1 MSNVGYATLT
11 VLPSARGFATALR
24 GEVTAPMESAGRD
37 GGEKSGGAF
46 AGAFKSLV
54 APALAF
60 ASVGAIGGFVKG
72 AISAAG
78 DLEQSIGA
86 IETVF
91 KGSSSQ
97 MLAWSDQAA
106 MSVGLTANQYNTLG
120 TLIGSQLKNA
130 GIPME
135 ELAGKTNDLIT
146 LGADMASM
154 FGGTTS
160 DAVEALSSALKGEMD
175 PIERYGVTLNAAAIE
190 AEAAAMGAQ
199 KVGGEYTD
207 TAKKAAILSLI
218 TKQTADAH
226 GNFAKESA
234 TYAGQLERMK
244 AGWGNI
250 TAAIGTAFL
259 PVLTSTF
266 GWINTNVMPTLQG
279 WANML
284 GQGGLSGAFEPLIG
298 AVRAF
303 GAAWKAN
310 DGDVT
315 SSGLAGVFE
324 QVANALRPIWDALQ
338 PLGQVALLVA
348 SQLSPLSLLFRSLE
362 PVLPVLLGAI
372 MQLGVGIAGTLTV
385 ALAQIVPLVSTFV
398 QTLSGVFVAIMP
410 AITSMIF
417 TFGNAFTLLVPIIMN
432 VLTAVVPLATTLM
445 AQLAPVIT
453 NLVTSVMPPLV
464 SIFGNV
470 VSAVGPLVQ
479 MIAGLLI
486 PVISALLPVV
496 VTVFS
501 VVADVIRNAMQIAQ
515 GVIQVVTGIITG
527 NWSSVWSGIQN
538 IVAGIWNTIT
548 ALIGGAIRVV
558 LSVISGVLGAISGV
572 WGSVWNGIVGFLG
585 GAWNSIVSGVSGGIG
600 QVLGFFGGLIG
611 RITGAMWNAG
621 SALFGIG
628 QNIIQGLVNG
638 IGSMMGAIGRAILS
652 LVPGPI
658 VGVFKDLLGIHSP
671 SRVFR
676 GFGVNIG
683 EGLILGIQDMHHD
696 VERSVAALA
705 SIPAGASIIGPD
717 VQAGGI
723 QGALVDA
730 ATRGNGGAQAPIHQ
744 ENHFNVPMSEEAYA
758 ELAARKLLRAGV
770 GR

>member
-11 VLPSARGFATALR
+11 VLPSAKGFASALR
-24 GEVTAPMESAGRD
+24 GEVNAPMAAVGKD

-60 ASVGAIGGFVKG
+60 ASVAAIGGFVKG

-78 DLEQSIGA
+78 ELEQSAGA
-86 IETVF
+86 VETVF
-91 KGSSSQ
+91 KGSAFQMLQWSSQ
-97 MLAWSDQAA
+97 AA
-106 MSVGLTANQYNTLG
+106 TSVGLTKNEFNELG
-120 TLIGSQLKNA
+120 TLIGSQLKNGGTA
-130 GIPME
+130 ME
-135 ELAGKTNDLIT
+135 ELAPKTNKLIG
-146 LGADMASM
+146 LGADLASM

-160 DAVEALSSALKGEMD
+160 DAVGALSSALKGERD
-175 PIERYGVTLNAAAIE
+175 PIEKYGVSLTQAAIDAKA
-190 AEAAAMGAQ
+190 AELGFK
-199 KVGGEYTD
+199 KVGGALSQE
-207 TAKKAAILSLI
+207 ASQAATLALI
-218 TKQTADAH
+218 MEQTTDAH
-226 GNFAKESA
+226 GNFAKESN
-234 TYAGQLERMK
+234 TMAGQQQRLA

-250 TAAIGTAFL
+250 KTSIGAVFL
-259 PVLTSTF
+259 PVLTEAMSF
-266 GWINTNVMPTLQG
+266 INTNVMPGLTAFADGL
-279 WANML
+279 AE
-284 GQGGLSGAFEPLIG
+284 GGLAFEPITG

-310 DGDVT
+310 NGDVT
-315 SSGLAGVFE
+315 SDGLAGVFE
-324 QVANALRPIWDALQ
+324 QVANALRPVWDALR
-338 PLGQVALLVA
+338 PVGEMAKLVA
-348 SQLSPLSLLFRSLE
+348 TQFSPLSLLFRSLE

-372 MQLGVGIAGTLTV
+372 TQLGVGIAGTLTV
-385 ALAQIVPLVSTFV
+385 ALAQLVPMVQVFV
-398 QTLSGVFVAIMP
+398 QHLSGVFVAIMP

-417 TFGNAFTLLVPIIMN
+417 ALGNAFTLLVPIVMSVISA
-432 VLTAVVPLATTLM
+432 VLPLVTTLM
-445 AQLAPVIT
+445 TQLSPIIT
-453 NLVTSVMPPLV
+453 NLVTSIMPPLV

-479 MIAGLLI
+479 MLAGLLI
-486 PVISALLPVV
+486 PVISSLLPVV
-496 VTVFS
+496 VTVFG
-501 VVADVIRNAMQIAQ
+501 VVANVVKSAMQIVQ

-527 NWSSVWSGIQN
+527 NWSQVWNGIRNILSG
-538 IVAGIWNTIT
+538 VWNTIT
-548 ALIGGAIRVV
+548 SLVSGAIRVV
-558 LSVISGVLGAISGV
+558 QSVIGGVLGAIAGV
-572 WGSVWNGIVGFLG
+572 WNGVWNGIVGFLG

-611 RITGAMWNAG
+611 RITGALWNAG

-628 QNIIQGLVNG
+628 KNIIQGLING
-638 IGSMMGAIGRAILS
+638 IGSMVGAIGRAILS

-683 EGLILGIQDMHHD
+683 EGLILGIHDMHHD

-705 SIPAGASIIGPD
+705 AIPAGASFLGPD
-717 VQAGGI
+717 IQAGGI
-723 QGALVDA
+723 QGALASVA
-730 ATRGNGGAQAPIHQ
+730 AGSGTAQAPIHQ